1 MDAITLFAPVSLGAV
16 STEQAPVDQER
27 LFQAYDERGDFV
39 TKSLDSSKLC
49 LRSLRILPT

>member
-27 LFQAYDERGDFV
+27 RSERP
-39 TKSLDSSKLC
+39 SLPWTSGC
-49 LRSLRILPT
+49 IVA